1 MNKLTGLY
9 KDIVLYHKPGLEEE
23 EGEKTIFGR
32 RNTII
37 ENEME
42 MIDEALQLE
51 IEDFTFTTAYEFPED
66 TYTVTYLFD
75 DAKQILVEVR
85 NPHNKTG
92 KLMIT
97 IDYEN
102 YEKEKRNAIFK
113 GFEVHWILDSDY
125 MKEVY

>member
-1 MNKLTGLY
+1 MNKLTELY
-9 KDIVLYHKPGLEEE
+9 KDIVLYRKPGLEEE
-23 EGEKTIFGR
+23 EGEKTVFGR

-42 MIDEALQLE
+42 IIDEALQFE

-66 TYTVTYLFD
+66 TYSITRLFD

-85 NPHNKTG
+85 KPHNKTG
-92 KLMIT
+92 ELMIT

-102 YEKEKRNAIFK
+102 YDKEKDNAIFK
-113 GFEVHWILDSDY
+113 GFEVHWILGSDY
-125 MKEVY
+125 VKEVY

>member
-1 MNKLTGLY
+1 LHTPS
-9 KDIVLYHKPGLEEE
+9 VV
-23 EGEKTIFGR
+23 FS
-32 RNTII
+32 
-37 ENEME
+37 EMLA
-42 MIDEALQLE
+42 IPLDEALQFE

-102 YEKEKRNAIFK
+102 
-113 GFEVHWILDSDY
+113 
-125 MKEVY
+125 

>member
-1 MNKLTGLY
+1 
-9 KDIVLYHKPGLEEE
+9 
-23 EGEKTIFGR
+23 
-32 RNTII
+32 
-37 ENEME
+37 
-42 MIDEALQLE
+42 E

-66 TYTVTYLFD
+66 TYTITYLFD
-75 DAKQILVEVR
+75 DAKEIFVR
-85 NPHNKTG
+85 VHNPHNKTG

-102 YEKEKRNAIFK
+102 YDQEKRKAVFK